1 MTLSFDKSKVRVV
14 LLEGI
19 SPSARAVFQA
29 AGYTNIEEFPKALEG
44 EALIEKIGDARIVGI
59 RSTSK
64 LTKEVL
70 EKAPKLMTV
79 GCFCIGTN
87 QVDLETAMVKGIPV
101 FNAPFSNTRSVA
113 ELALSSIIALMR
125 RTPEKNMALHR
136 GEWVKSAAGA
146 HEARGKTLG
155 IVGYGN
161 IGTQLGV
168 LAEQVGMRVVFYDPV
183 KKLPLGNTQA
193 STLSEL
199 LAVSDAV
206 SLHVPELPQTKGM
219 IGARELAGM
228 KKGASLV
235 NYSRGSVVDI
245 DALADAL
252 KSGQLAGAA
261 IDVFPKEP
269 KSKDDE
275 FVSPLRGLD
284 NTLLSPHVGGS
295 TEEAQEAIGT
305 EVAEK
310 MVKYFDNGST
320 TSAVNFPNVELPQ
333 HAGAIRVLNIHDNT
347 PGVLGAINN
356 AFAEARANV
365 VGQFLQTNAKIGYVV
380 TDMELNGD
388 PEQFR
393 AMLKQIPGSLKT
405 RILHRA

>member
-1 MTLSFDKSKVRVV
+1 MTLSFDKRSVRIV
-14 LLEGI
+14 LLEGV
-19 SPSARAVFQA
+19 SPTARAVFEK

-44 EALIEKIGDARIVGI
+44 DALIEKISDARILGI

-70 EKAPKLMTV
+70 TKAPKLMTV

-87 QVDLETAMVKGIPV
+87 QVDLDTALLKGVPV

-125 RTPEKNMALHR
+125 RTPEKNTALHR

-193 STLSEL
+193 ATLAEL
-199 LAVSDAV
+199 LSMSDAV
-206 SLHVPELPQTKGM
+206 SLHVPELTETKGM

-245 DALADAL
+245 EALADAL

-275 FVSPLRGLD
+275 FLSPLRGLD
-284 NTLLSPHVGGS
+284 NALLSPHVGGS
-295 TEEAQEAIGT
+295 TEEAQEAIGA

-310 MVKYFDNGST
+310 LVKYFDNGST
-320 TSAVNFPNVELPQ
+320 TSAVNFPSVELPQ

-347 PGVLGAINN
+347 PGVLGAINS
-356 AFAEARANV
+356 AFATAKANV
-365 VGQFLQTNAKIGYVV
+365 VGQFLRTNAKIGYVV
-380 TDMELNGD
+380 TDIELEGD

-393 AMLKQIPGSLKT
+393 SKIKAIPGSIKT